1 MTNKRLLLLSTLAAA
16 SAMAIIPATSAL
28 AAGSGTE
35 EDPYTGSVS
44 NFSGFSA
51 DAGTTV
57 YVSGLTGW
65 LPNGTYTYDC
75 NINIGTD
82 GFSITDGYSSQI
94 YTFTGSIS
102 GSGSWDAYKSSGV
115 AYHFIF
121 TGDLSDY
128 SGTLSIRSG
137 DVSYLYFGNGGTAAT
152 DTGISGT
159 GSVSSYAAI
168 KYNYSGYASEG
179 STTLTVDNNT
189 VSAKNLEFAG
199 SVNYTVGSNLTGYDT
214 TASNNTL
221 TISNAGTTTIN
232 GSVSGFG
239 NIVVAEG
246 STLGLNSS
254 VELYSA
260 ISNSGTVSLGENVVF
275 DIDNLSSSSGSAEYV
290 LVSGGT
296 VNGSLSSSNVTY
308 SGSSLRDGA
317 FSTSDDGAFVYTITT
332 SLDLTW
338 AGDSGATWNTQL
350 GNAVWTAD
358 GETASGFVNG
368 DSVTFGASG
377 DSTDSTTKVKLES
390 GAALTVGTMTVAGG
404 AYELDL
410 TSGSSTITGT
420 TLTVASGATLHVG
433 DSDNRTIDLH
443 FDEIKLGGRIEY
455 QDGATTWSSLEFTT
469 DGATLQLVDLSGDGL
484 AITNTKVS
492 ANANV
497 AATWGGTLS
506 LGALSG
512 SGNLS
517 LTGTTYTEGM
527 YFTVSDISEYSGTL
541 SVERASG
548 GGATYLTLTGNN
560 SNTTG
565 NATINIGS
573 DVTFAVGDDSNATFA
588 LNLDEA
594 ATMTV
599 ASGSSITLVGTS
611 TIAGIA
617 TIAGSLSVASDA
629 TLDISGA
636 TIELATAIQNSGTV
650 TVDASTVFII
660 DDSMSYTGD
669 WATSAT
675 FTLVSGG
682 TTTGFENL
690 TIDNFSSNEISRTT
704 TISISGATVTFSG
717 ADLVWAGTADSS
729 SWNADVED
737 NTIWTVGEGGSAD
750 YFHANDSVAFSSSA
764 ENKSVSV
771 DGAVTAENVHV
782 YADYTFAITE
792 GNSLTAS
799 YLNVDSGSLSVS
811 GAGSLTATT
820 LTINSEATAAFSG
833 DSGLTVSISDLE
845 GSGTLSLTDVSVST
859 QGDFT
864 GSLAL
869 SGSSTTLTFT
879 RPTKDPMSLEALSLT
894 NGATFLVNNRG
905 NNNGDENSALTIG
918 QVTVDGSGTISTTY
932 FQGYFVLNALSGTNA
947 TLNLTSEAAS
957 SVCAI
962 YELGASVSAS
972 ATNDFTGTI
981 DISDTASGNRR
992 SVSLVISNADIAKG
1006 AVINFGT
1013 EKSSDG
1019 TLSLGVNADSVT
1031 VAGLSSAS
1039 NHGGTDMIY
1048 SGKISPMDVGANGAN
1063 ITSDDTARTLVINV
1077 ANGES
1082 YDFYGTI
1089 LNNVNLTKTGEG
1101 SQAIHGDSESFD
1113 GSVAV
1118 EAGTLTLDGAFAISS
1133 ASVSS
1138 GATLSV
1144 SGNSTISG
1152 ALSGAGSLTVSGED
1166 VAVEI
1171 GSMSSYTGTLT
1182 VGDGTNA
1189 SSVKLV
1195 GSNAYDNSSTTIVV
1209 NAGSTLDL
1217 NGNSE
1222 TTFALTLAGGTLT
1235 SASTTNGDSPRTAKQ
1250 LPTITLTADS
1260 TVNAESGVTF
1270 GMLAGNY
1277 GESDIYLGGNTL
1289 TKTGDGTFFLLDTSV
1304 YNSTDKDSTA
1314 AGTIAVN
1321 AGTLE
1326 LDGVT
1331 ASAAT
1336 ITVAS
1341 GAALDVGKSDNYG
1354 ASTIGTL
1361 TNAGTVTVE
1370 SAGSLTIAG
1379 DSTSTGT
1386 LTSSG
1391 TLSIADGATLN
1402 VSGTTTISGT
1412 LAISGTLEVSGGK
1425 TTVSV
1430 ASQDGGNI
1438 LIDGGQLE
1446 VGESV
1451 TLTNTITVV
1460 LDYYLAS
1467 EIATASTEGDTTS
1480 YAIVLNEGASVDGA
1494 TIVVTASETF
1504 LSGLDADGSYVFDIV
1519 SGSYSGTYDYS
1530 ELESAG
1536 YSVTSDGGV
1545 ITIAAAPEP
1554 SMFGLLAGLGALG
1567 LVAARRRRNRKA

>member
-1 MTNKRLLLLSTLAAA
+1 
-16 SAMAIIPATSAL
+16 
-28 AAGSGTE
+28 
-35 EDPYTGSVS
+35 
-44 NFSGFSA
+44 
-51 DAGTTV
+51 
-57 YVSGLTGW
+57 
-65 LPNGTYTYDC
+65 
-75 NINIGTD
+75 
-82 GFSITDGYSSQI
+82 
-94 YTFTGSIS
+94 
-102 GSGSWDAYKSSGV
+102 
-115 AYHFIF
+115 
-121 TGDLSDY
+121 
-128 SGTLSIRSG
+128 
-137 DVSYLYFGNGGTAAT
+137 
-152 DTGISGT
+152 
-159 GSVSSYAAI
+159 
-168 KYNYSGYASEG
+168 
-179 STTLTVDNNT
+179 
-189 VSAKNLEFAG
+189 
-199 SVNYTVGSNLTGYDT
+199 
-214 TASNNTL
+214 
-221 TISNAGTTTIN
+221 
-232 GSVSGFG
+232 
-239 NIVVAEG
+239 
-246 STLGLNSS
+246 
-254 VELYSA
+254 
-260 ISNSGTVSLGENVVF
+260 
-275 DIDNLSSSSGSAEYV
+275 
-290 LVSGGT
+290 
-296 VNGSLSSSNVTY
+296 
-308 SGSSLRDGA
+308 
-317 FSTSDDGAFVYTITT
+317 
-332 SLDLTW
+332 
-338 AGDSGATWNTQL
+338 
-350 GNAVWTAD
+350 
-358 GETASGFVNG
+358 
-368 DSVTFGASG
+368 
-377 DSTDSTTKVKLES
+377 
-390 GAALTVGTMTVAGG
+390 
-404 AYELDL
+404 
-410 TSGSSTITGT
+410 
-420 TLTVASGATLHVG
+420 
-433 DSDNRTIDLH
+433 
-443 FDEIKLGGRIEY
+443 
-455 QDGATTWSSLEFTT
+455 
-469 DGATLQLVDLSGDGL
+469 
-484 AITNTKVS
+484 
-492 ANANV
+492 
-497 AATWGGTLS
+497 
-506 LGALSG
+506 
-512 SGNLS
+512 
-517 LTGTTYTEGM
+517 M

-690 TIDNFSSNEISRTT
+690 TIDNFSFNEISRTT

-981 DISDTASGNRR
+981 DISDTASGSRR

-1048 SGKISPMDVGANGAN
+1048 SGKISPMDTGTNGAS

-1144 SGNSTISG
+1144 TGNSTISG
-1152 ALSGAGSLTVSGED
+1152 ALSGAGNLTVSGED

-1209 NAGSTLDL
+1209 NAASTLDL

-1235 SASTTNGDSPRTAKQ
+1235 SSSTPNDGNPRTAKQ

-1326 LDGVT
+1326 IDGVS

-1341 GAALDVGKSDNYG
+1341 GAALDVASSGNYG

-1412 LAISGTLEVSGGK
+1412 LAISGTLEVSGGT
-1425 TTVSV
+1425 TTVS
-1430 ASQDGGNI
+1430 ASQASGNI

-1446 VGESV
+1446 VGASV
-1451 TLTNTITVV
+1451 TLSNTITVV

-1494 TIVVTASETF
+1494 SIVLTASASF
-1504 LSGLDADGSYVFDIV
+1504 LSSLDADGSYVFDIV
-1519 SGSYSGTYDYS
+1519 SGDYSGTFDYS
-1530 ELESAG
+1530 GLENAG
-1536 YSVTSDGGV
+1536 YSVSEDGGI
-1545 ITIAAAPEP
+1545 ITIATAPEP